1 MRDLPRPIPP
11 HDAHTHTVFSDG
23 HASVREMAL
32 AAEAVG
38 LDSIAITD
46 LAGPDAGGIDA
57 HVDEVEHVARESEV
71 AVLAGVELPILD
83 ASGRLALPGGDFG
96 RLRLVL
102 AGLGE
107 ETEGIATDV
116 PADRSRLVDRVFAA
130 YTAAVESGHVNVLA
144 RPFNL
149 GRFPAPL
156 TPDELP
162 RAWVRDLGRLMAERD
177 VMFELAADAWW
188 WQPDLPAVDFMLQW
202 VPVLQVF
209 ARHDVRFVAGTGA
222 REAAAVGNNH
232 FTRRI
237 MRLAGIELSQLVN
250 LRGIAR
256 RRRP

>member
-1 MRDLPRPIPP
+1 
-11 HDAHTHTVFSDG
+11 V
-23 HASVREMAL
+23 E
-32 AAEAVG
+32 
-38 LDSIAITD
+38 
-46 LAGPDAGGIDA
+46 
-57 HVDEVEHVARESEV
+57 EVERVAGESEV

-83 ASGRLALPGGDFG
+83 ASGRLALPAGDLG

-102 AGLGE
+102 AGLSE
-107 ETEGIATDV
+107 ETEGIATEV
-116 PADRSRLVDRVFAA
+116 PADRARLVERVFAA
-130 YTAAVESGHVNVLA
+130 YTAVVESGHVNMIA

-162 RAWVRDLGRLMAERD
+162 RAWVRDLGRLMAERG

-188 WQPDLPAVDFMLQW
+188 WHPDLPAVDFMLQW
-202 VPVLQVF
+202 APVLQVL

-222 REAAAVGNNH
+222 REPAAVGNNH
-232 FTRRI
+232 FTRRL

-256 RRRP
+256 RRR

>member
-23 HASVREMAL
+23 RATVREVAL

-38 LDSIAITD
+38 LDSVAITD
-46 LAGPDAGGIDA
+46 LAAADAGSIDER
-57 HVDEVEHVARESEV
+57 VDEIERVAGDSEV

-83 ASGRLALPGGDFG
+83 ANGRLALPAGDLT

-102 AGLGE
+102 AGLSG
-107 ETEGIATDV
+107 ETEGIAAEV

-130 YTAAVESGHVNVLA
+130 YTAVVESGHVNVLA

-162 RAWVRDLGRLMAERD
+162 RAWVRDLARLMADRG
-177 VMFELAADAWW
+177 VMFELVADAPWW
-188 WQPDLPAVDFMLQW
+188 HPDLSAVDFMLQW
-202 VPVLQVF
+202 VPLLQVF
-209 ARHDVRFVAGTGA
+209 ARHEVRFVAGTGA
-222 REAAAVGNNH
+222 REPAAVGNNH

-250 LRGIAR
+250 LRGLAR
-256 RRRP
+256 RRH

>member
-23 HASVREMAL
+23 SASVREMTL

-38 LDSIAITD
+38 LDCIAITD
-46 LAGPDAGGIDA
+46 LAGPDVGSIDA
-57 HVDEVEHVARESEV
+57 HVDEIERVAADSEV

-83 ASGRLALPGGDFG
+83 ANGLLALPGGDLG
-96 RLRLVL
+96 RLPLVL
-102 AGLGE
+102 AGLDQ
-107 ETEGIATDV
+107 ETAGIATDV

-130 YTAAVESGHVNVLA
+130 YTAVVESGHVNVIA

-162 RAWVRDLGRLMAERD
+162 RAWVRDLARLMADCD
-177 VMFELAADAWW
+177 VMLELAADAWW

-209 ARHDVRFVAGTGA
+209 ARHEVRFVAGTGA
-222 REAAAVGNNH
+222 REPAAVGNNH

-237 MRLAGIELSQLVN
+237 MRMAGIELSQLVN

-256 RRRP
+256 RRRT